1 MFQTLIEQRH
11 TKGKRQTNEDTIMKS
26 TTTVNLNE
34 VVFEAVIKA
43 KEQANLA
50 QQEYYNQ
57 KMSGREWG
65 CCGFAWAVAQVK
77 GNTKMGKALLAA
89 GFTKNYGG
97 GLQVWM
103 PGRIGT
109 QNIDCNYAG
118 AKKFAEVLKAELL
131 KSDLS
136 IEVYADSRVD

>member
-1 MFQTLIEQRH
+1 
-11 TKGKRQTNEDTIMKS
+11 MKS
-26 TTTVNLNE
+26 TTTTVNLNE

-50 QQEYYNQ
+50 QQDYYNQ

-89 GFTKNYGG
+89 GFTKIMVVVCKCGC
-97 GLQVWM
+97 QV
-103 PGRIGT
+103 
-109 QNIDCNYAG
+109 AS
-118 AKKFAEVLKAELL
+118 VLKTLTVTMQVRKNSL
-131 KSDLS
+131 R
-136 IEVYADSRVD
+136 Y